1 MMRVGRSSV
10 PAQLRCSKH
19 PKHRQSPGVCSMCLR
34 EKLFKLLDASS
45 SSNTI
50 VMASSSS
57 SICSSNCSS
66 MSSSPYS
73 SEASSCSSPVGRDRY
88 VKNVSFSMPLSSK
101 NVVKNVRSN
110 SLMGNYDHDGVG
122 GMGILMMMKRS
133 KSVAGLGGRKLRSDR
148 DDDDDDGDGFR
159 RGGEAKKGGFWL
171 KLLLGLGRNNKRR
184 KGNQMV
190 LVVQSNS
197 MREKRAKM
205 V

>member
-1 MMRVGRSSV
+1 MMMVGRSNVAV
-10 PAQLRCSKH
+10 PQRCSKH

-34 EKLFKLLDASS
+34 EKLFKLLDTSS
-45 SSNTI
+45 SSSTI
-50 VMASSSS
+50 AMASSSS

-73 SEASSCSSPVGRDRY
+73 SEASSCSSPVIHGDRY
-88 VKNVSFSMPLSSK
+88 VKNVAFSMPLSSK
-101 NVVKNVRSN
+101 NVKNVRSN
-110 SLMGNYDHDGVG
+110 SSMGNYDHNGVG
-122 GMGILMMMKRS
+122 GILMMMKRN
-133 KSVAGLGGRKLRSDR
+133 KSVAGLGGRKLKSDR
-148 DDDDDDGDGFR
+148 VDRELGCAEDGFR
-159 RGGEAKKGGFWL
+159 RGREAKKGGFWL

-184 KGNQMV
+184 KDSQMV